1 MPVLLLNQCRS
12 SPLYINFNDEYV
24 GSHDIVHEGVH
35 GVYLR
40 RESHW
45 NLTRQDDF
53 DYMLSSGDIH
63 DYVRYLLTLYPS
75 GQHIPDL
82 GLRVDQWLQLYDL
95 RDHELFLEEIAF
107 NGGEKGSEAITARTS
122 SRANWNTSTT
132 LDRNLSKPASVADPH
147 SANQVPAIA
156 REEIKVFAL
165 TRRSEFVASSIN
177 RDDGK
182 TAECFVF

>member
-1 MPVLLLNQCRS
+1 MTLITC
-12 SPLYINFNDEYV
+12 SPPGIFTTMFAIC
-24 GSHDIVHEGVH
+24 S
-35 GVYLR
+35 
-40 RESHW
+40 
-45 NLTRQDDF
+45 
-53 DYMLSSGDIH
+53 LSTHLVNIC
-63 DYVRYLLTLYPS
+63 
-75 GQHIPDL
+75 IPDL
-82 GLRVDQWLQLYDL
+82 GLLVDQWLQLYDL